1 MYTGQ
6 ADLRWMGRG
15 LIKMIRETEKR
26 RKSEN
31 VKILTF
37 LLQGSRG
44 QPRTQWVKKQT
55 PPLIYLSYNSQPSQ
69 WTEGSAPWCHA
80 HAKTQPDEA
89 ANIWILL
96 NQRERE
102 LERVLN

>member
-44 QPRTQWVKKQT
+44 QPRTQWVFVTRLQVLVK
-55 PPLIYLSYNSQPSQ
+55 
-69 WTEGSAPWCHA
+69 G
-80 HAKTQPDEA
+80 
-89 ANIWILL
+89 
-96 NQRERE
+96 ER
-102 LERVLN
+102 LARTGLP